1 MRLAARPPAASAA
14 PDPPPPRRR
23 RRLTLDDVRASAAA
37 RGMAVRVREVGPLWE
52 VVLTDAE
59 AAPSAPSS
67 SLPLARA
74 AGFTLGP
81 LCHIDSLVVHTR
93 RARGAAGARVRPG
106 LAGTGG
112 LAAKAVFALAAA
124 RGATKAEVLA
134 IDDGDAADA
143 ERRVRV
149 YERAA
154 GFKVVAR
161 VGGGSLSDLPHLL
174 VWGGVGA
181 RMDADIGAQLDAWG
195 VAVEEEEG

>member
-1 MRLAARPPAASAA
+1 
-14 PDPPPPRRR
+14 
-23 RRLTLDDVRASAAA
+23 
-37 RGMAVRVREVGPLWE
+37 MAVRVREVGPLWE

-59 AAPSAPSS
+59 AAPSAAPSS

-124 RGATKAEVLA
+124 RGATRAEVLA

-161 VGGGSLSDLPHLL
+161 VGGSSLSDLPHLL

-181 RMDADIGAQLDAWG
+181 RMDADIGAQRDAGG
-195 VAVEEEEG
+195 VAVEEEAGERERGRALERVVCFCYSFW